1 MPKIARWRTQRRVS
15 SAFAFFFM
23 KRTAGN
29 QPLFKLSV
37 RINGEAEDAVV
48 ELFSRVFD
56 MPASVYSDTEK
67 KATTVTMHREGF
79 SATERAAIRDGLR
92 AIAAAGLDVG
102 MGKISVT
109 SVRRENW
116 AESWKRHFHPLE
128 ISSRLLVLP
137 SWSKQKPKR
146 GQALVVLDPGL
157 SFGTGHHPTTAFCLK
172 QIAVLRKPG
181 TSQSMLDAGCGS
193 GILSIAAAKLGYE
206 PIVAFDFDPDAVRV
220 AKENAKVNRVDFNI
234 SQQDLTQLPVRSS
247 QSFDLVCANLIYDIL
262 IEERRKV
269 AARVAPSGTLVL
281 AGILREQFPKVARAY
296 EEIGLCLVKAQSL
309 KEWHSGI
316 FRRDPKTH

>member
-1 MPKIARWRTQRRVS
+1 
-15 SAFAFFFM
+15 M
-23 KRTAGN
+23 KRTADN
-29 QPLFKLSV
+29 KPLFKLSV

-56 MPASVYSDTEK
+56 VPASVYSDTEK
-67 KATTVTMHREGF
+67 KTTTVTMHRESF
-79 SATERAAIRDGLR
+79 SATERTAIRDGLR
-92 AIAAAGLDVG
+92 AIGAAGLDVG
-102 MGKISVT
+102 TGKISVT
-109 SVRRENW
+109 AVRRENW

-146 GQALVVLDPGL
+146 GQALVILDPGL

-172 QIAVLRKPG
+172 QIAALRKPG

-193 GILSIAAAKLGYE
+193 GILSIAAAKLGYK

-220 AKENAKVNRVDFNI
+220 AKENAKVNRVDFNL

-281 AGILREQFPKVARAY
+281 AGILREQFPKVVRAY
-296 EEIGLCLVKAQSL
+296 EEAGLYLVKAQSL
-309 KEWHSGI
+309 KEWRSGI
-316 FRRDPKTH
+316 FRHDLTTH